1 MTEETKRIEYWNF
14 LTAEKNQPRPKGI
27 TVQRLGVVKPQLLK
41 LDEVWSEVIDK
52 YDAGDQSAALFYQS
66 GEAAAVRSRAAF
78 WDAVRGFIA
87 RQGSKSSSSDIRQD
101 QPVKIPKRKT
111 SRINPK
117 KVRRKNRS

>member
-1 MTEETKRIEYWNF
+1 MTEEIKRIEYWNF

-27 TVQRLGVVKPQLLK
+27 TVHRLGVVKPQFLK
-41 LDEVWSEVIDK
+41 LDDVWSEVIDK
-52 YDAGDQSAALFYQS
+52 YNAGDQSAALFYKS

-78 WDAVRGFIA
+78 WDAVRSFIV
-87 RQGSKSSSSDIRQD
+87 REGSKSSSNDTHQE

-111 SRINPK
+111 SQINPK

>member
-1 MTEETKRIEYWNF
+1 MTAETKRIEYWNF

-27 TVQRLGVVKPQLLK
+27 TVHRLGVVKPQFLK

-52 YDAGDQSAALFYQS
+52 YDAGNQAAVLFYQS
-66 GEAAAVRSRAAF
+66 GEAGAVQSRTAF
-78 WDAVRGFIA
+78 WNAVRGFIA
-87 RQGSKSSSSDIRQD
+87 REGGKSSSNQVRQD
-101 QPVKIPKRKT
+101 QSVKIPKCKT